1 MMTQQPMIMQQPMMM
16 QHPTQQP
23 QAQQEPEPSSD
34 SSSSSSHEN
43 DAKYQKAADNRVTRS
58 ASVLLK
64 LPRVRLMQLVE
75 ATSAEFDSALLSS
88 LESEDL
94 CRLAYITTRIRPD
107 TKCMSLRVKTYKEWQ
122 FSRTLLFCYLVPA
135 LLLLSFSLSLFLSL
149 SPSQRS

>member
-1 MMTQQPMIMQQPMMM
+1 MQQPMMM

-23 QAQQEPEPSSD
+23 QSQQEPESSSD
-34 SSSSSSHEN
+34 SSSSSSSDEN
-43 DAKYQKAADNRVTRS
+43 DAKYQKAAGNRVTRS